1 MLILVTNFHEWS
13 VHLRSWQLGK
23 FCNQSTASTVEDKT
37 ASHDP
42 RKRVE
47 SEVQMIL
54 EYHFKCSKTKLQLHR
69 NSWSKANPETSTIPI
84 PTSKVAIE
92 TLPTL
97 PPEIGLRSGFQQGG
111 DEGKTQ
117 AHCDEAA
124 DQPHHPIAARP
135 TRSSWWPTSNNTWAI
150 AMAAMENDRKNPL
163 TSMIYLWKM
172 GDVPWWCEKLPNG
185 KGVSTVPLLGMEH
198 EVHELV
204 VLVWCFTLAQ
214 IKVHEQPKCLVL

>member
-1 MLILVTNFHEWS
+1 
-13 VHLRSWQLGK
+13 
-23 FCNQSTASTVEDKT
+23 
-37 ASHDP
+37 
-42 RKRVE
+42 
-47 SEVQMIL
+47 MIL
-54 EYHFKCSKTKLQLHR
+54 EYHFKCSKKTKLQLHR
-69 NSWSKANPETSTIPI
+69 NSWSEANPETSTIPI
-84 PTSKVAIE
+84 PTSKVSIE

-135 TRSSWWPTSNNTWAI
+135 TRSSWWPTSNYTWAI
-150 AMAAMENDRKNPL
+150 AMAAMENDRKKPIDFDDLPVKNGWC
-163 TSMIYLWKM
+163 SMVMWKITERYM
-172 GDVPWWCEKLPNG
+172 
-185 KGVSTVPLLGMEH
+185 VSTAPLLGMEH

-204 VLVWCFTLAQ
+204 VFVWCFTLAQ